1 MPFLGLS
8 LSGKQ
13 CLCGHKWHKGG
24 LLGLAPN
31 PYLQANMVRSV
42 SVALL
47 LVFII
52 STLLFLLSSRF
63 SVAHQSVNVRL
74 DRDDLLHIPSCL
86 LIFSIELFFL
96 CCKLTAF
103 FLQHISVNEAR
114 SLKRTSIV
122 TLSSRTRC
130 TFLAMVFSLDNAIRT
145 LLLSHNYN

>member
-1 MPFLGLS
+1 MPLWPQVAQRRLVGARPKPVS
-8 LSGKQ
+8 SGQHGPKCQ
-13 CLCGHKWHKGG
+13 
-24 LLGLAPN
+24 
-31 PYLQANMVRSV
+31 RR
-42 SVALL
+42 LL

-96 CCKLTAF
+96 CCKLTVF